1 LSAIVAT
8 SKYFFLDQ
16 NTMHEEFITKNI
28 KELRKQK
35 KITLQQLADLTG
47 LTKGYLSKIERA
59 KKAPPYSTLNKIAMA
74 LNVDAA
80 SLLGDSFNQSHDK
93 RISLT
98 RKHKRK
104 RIEQLG
110 SIADGSLYGYRYE
123 ALAHDKHGKNMEP
136 YIIEPA
142 FEDEVLF
149 QHEGEEFMFVLE
161 GKHEFIYDGEAYVME
176 KGDSVYFD
184 AAVPHTGKSLGKKK
198 AKLLAVLFNYKR
210 I

>member
-1 LSAIVAT
+1 
-8 SKYFFLDQ
+8 
-16 NTMHEEFITKNI
+16 MHEESITRSI
-28 KELRKQK
+28 KALRKRK
-35 KITLQQLADLTG
+35 KITLQQLADLSG

-59 KKAPPYSTLNKIAMA
+59 KKAPPYSTLNKIAIA

-80 SLLGDSFNQSHDK
+80 LLLGNRFDPSQDK
-93 RISLT
+93 RISFT
-98 RKHKRK
+98 RKHNRK

-142 FEDEVLF
+142 FEDETIF
-149 QHEGEEFMFVLE
+149 QHEGEEFMYVLE
-161 GKHEFIYDGEAYVME
+161 GKHEFIYDGETYIME

-198 AKLLAVLFNYKR
+198 AKLLAVMFNYKR
-210 I
+210 L

>member
-1 LSAIVAT
+1 
-8 SKYFFLDQ
+8 
-16 NTMHEEFITKNI
+16 MHEEFITKNI
-28 KELRKQK
+28 KKLRKQK

-59 KKAPPYSTLNKIAMA
+59 KKAPPYSTLNKIAVA

-80 SLLGDSFNQSHDK
+80 FLLGDNYNQSHDK
-93 RISLT
+93 RISFT

-142 FEDEVLF
+142 FKDEVLF

-161 GKHEFIYDGEAYVME
+161 GEHEFIYGGETYIME

-198 AKLLAVLFNYKR
+198 AKLLAVLFSYKR

>member
-1 LSAIVAT
+1 
-8 SKYFFLDQ
+8 
-16 NTMHEEFITKNI
+16 MHEALITKNI
-28 KELRKQK
+28 KELRKLK
-35 KITLQQLADLTG
+35 KITLQQLSDLTG

-59 KKAPPYSTLNKIAMA
+59 KKAPPYSTLNKIAIA

-80 SLLGDSFNQSHDK
+80 SLLGNHLDKSQDK
-93 RISLT
+93 RISFT
-98 RKHKRK
+98 RKQDRK
-104 RIEQLG
+104 RIEQIG

-123 ALAHDKHGKNMEP
+123 ALAYDKHGKNMEP

-142 FEDEVLF
+142 FEDEAIF

-161 GKHEFIYDGEAYVME
+161 GKHEFTYDGETYIME
-176 KGDSVYFD
+176 KGDCVYFD

-210 I
+210 L

>member
-1 LSAIVAT
+1 
-8 SKYFFLDQ
+8 
-16 NTMHEEFITKNI
+16 MHEEFITKNI

-80 SLLGDSFNQSHDK
+80 SLLGDTFNQSHDK

-161 GKHEFIYDGEAYVME
+161 GKHEFIYDGETYIME

-198 AKLLAVLFNYKR
+198 AKLLAVLFSYKR

>member
-1 LSAIVAT
+1 
-8 SKYFFLDQ
+8 
-16 NTMHEEFITKNI
+16 MHEEFITKNI
-28 KELRKQK
+28 KDLRKQK

-80 SLLGDSFNQSHDK
+80 SLLGDNFNQSREK

-161 GKHEFIYDGEAYVME
+161 GKHEFIYDGETFIME

-184 AAVPHTGKSLGKKK
+184 AAVPHTGKSLGQKK
-198 AKLLAVLFNYKR
+198 AKLLAVLFSYKR